1 MRRANYE
8 VVEDRAGEP
17 LVIRDLGPWDEYP
30 TVTNAAEEVVA
41 ELFTGGKLPGGR
53 RLFYFD
59 SERTDE
65 APEGN
70 LDELV
75 HEGGVFK
82 GFAPGPDRRKEDK
95 S

>member
-1 MRRANYE
+1 MGR
-8 VVEDRAGEP
+8 VSDC
-17 LVIRDLGPWDEYP
+17 DERGRGSCCG
-30 TVTNAAEEVVA
+30 TIH
-41 ELFTGGKLPGGR
+41 GGQAPRGR